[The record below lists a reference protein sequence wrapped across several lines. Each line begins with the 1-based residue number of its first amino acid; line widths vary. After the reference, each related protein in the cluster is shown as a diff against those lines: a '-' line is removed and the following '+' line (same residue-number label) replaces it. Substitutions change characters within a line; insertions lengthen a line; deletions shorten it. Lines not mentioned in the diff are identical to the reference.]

1 MRFTLGSALG
11 GVLARTAS
19 LSAPSLPALPSRA
32 LGGARPALA
41 RAASSSLSSSLPAPA
56 AEPALPAHARVVIV
70 GGGIIGNSI
79 AYHLAKLGWSDVLLL
94 ERDRLTS
101 GTTWHSAGLVCTFGS
116 LSETST
122 SWRRY
127 SRELYASLEAE
138 TGQATGFLPV
148 GFIELAADADRLVEY
163 RRIAAINRLH
173 GVDVH
178 EISAREV
185 AALAPLTRV
194 DDVLAGF
201 YTPGDGRV
209 NPVDAAMALAKG
221 ARMRGARVVEG
232 VAVASVSAAGGRAT
246 GVVTEGGQRVRAD
259 VVVNAAGMWARQLAA
274 KSGVPL
280 PLQAVEHYYL
290 ITDKMPQVDPN
301 TPVVEDPAS
310 YAYIRPEAGG
320 MMVGLFEDRAMAWKP
335 EGIPRDASFVTIPP
349 DWERMTPFLTRAMSR
364 VPATLEVG
372 AKLLFCGPE
381 SFTHDGAPLIGEVN
395 ELRGYFVAAGLN
407 SIGILSGGGV
417 GRCVANWIVN
427 GAPDEDVTAVNV
439 DRASHALCTPAFRA
453 ARNPETLEKTYG
465 CHYPALQ
472 PKTARGSK
480 RSPLHDAL
488 ARQGA
493 LFKDVSSWEGADY
506 FDASGALSGAPLSW
520 GRAPWFPLWA
530 AEHAA
535 VREAA
540 ALIDMSFMAKFL
552 VAGPGAASLLQWLCT
567 ADVAGPA
574 VAPGTITYTQL
585 CNARGT
591 LEGDVTVTK
600 LPAGGG
606 CFGGGHAL
614 GDADAPPEFLVVATD
629 TAHRHVETWLRRHAA
644 ARAAAPGG
652 AFASVTDVSGGV
664 AQVNVQG
671 PRSREVLQRVTDADL
686 SPAAFPFRAARYVDV
701 GLARVLATRI
711 TYVGE
716 LGYELFVPAEAA
728 AHVCDTLRAAA
739 TPAELRHVGLRA
751 LGSLR
756 LEKAYRDYGH
766 DLDNCDTL
774 LEAGLGFTADVSKPG
789 GFLGMGRLLE
799 QQAAGGPGA
808 LAQRLVQ
815 VLCAD
820 PAPLMHGREVL
831 LRDGV
836 RVGDVR
842 SASYGHTLGG
852 AVGIAHVRHPQR
864 GGRADKAWLD
874 AGAWQLDVAG
884 RLFPARVSLSPM
896 YDPRNERIR

>member
-1 MRFTLGSALG
+1 MQALLRVARF
-11 GVLARTAS
+11 ARDVRFARDARAHAFS
-19 LSAPSLPALPSRA
+19 SAPT
-32 LGGARPALA
+32 
-41 RAASSSLSSSLPAPA
+41 AAAAAAAAAA
-56 AEPALPAHARVVIV
+56 AEPVLPAHARVVVI

-79 AYHLAKLGWSDVLLL
+79 AYHLAKGGWGDVLLL

-127 SRELYASLEAE
+127 TRELYASLEAE
-138 TGQATGFLPV
+138 TGQATGFRPV

-163 RRIAAINRLH
+163 RRIAALNRLH

-209 NPVDAAMALAKG
+209 NPVDASMALAKG
-221 ARMRGARVVEG
+221 ARARGARIVEG

-274 KSGVPL
+274 KSGIPL

-290 ITDKMPQVDPN
+290 ITDKMPQVDPD

-310 YAYIRPEAGG
+310 FAYIRPEAGG
-320 MMVGLFEDRAMAWKP
+320 MMVGLFEDKAAAWKP
-335 EGIPRDASFVTIPP
+335 EGVPRDASFVTIPP
-349 DWERMTPFLTRAMSR
+349 DWERITPFLTRAMSR
-364 VPATLEVG
+364 VPATLDVG

-381 SFTHDGAPLIGEVN
+381 SFTHDGAPLIGEAN

-407 SIGILSGGGV
+407 SIGILSGGGA
-417 GRCVANWIVN
+417 GRCVANWIIN

-439 DRASHALCTPAFRA
+439 DRASHALCTRA
-453 ARNPETLEKTYG
+453 ARSARSPETLEKTYG
-465 CHYPALQ
+465 CHYPTLQ
-472 PKTARGSK
+472 PKTARGGK
-480 RSPLHDAL
+480 RSPLHDKL
-488 ARQGA
+488 ARAGA
-493 LFKDVSSWEGADY
+493 AFKDVSGWEGADF
-506 FDASGALSGAPLSW
+506 FDAGGASTGAPHSW
-520 GRAPWFPLWA
+520 GRAPWFALWA
-530 AEHAA
+530 AEHSAA
-535 VREAA
+535 REAA
-540 ALIDMSFMAKFL
+540 ALIDMSFMSKF
-552 VAGPGAASLLQWLCT
+552 VVQGPGAAALLQWLCT

-606 CFGGGHAL
+606 CFGSGHAL
-614 GDADAPPEFLVVATD
+614 GDADAPPEFLVIATD
-629 TAHRHVETWLRRHAA
+629 TAHRHVETWLRRHAT
-644 ARAAAPGG
+644 ARAAEPGG
-652 AFASVTDVSGGV
+652 AFASVTDVTGGV
-664 AQVNVQG
+664 AQINVQG

-686 SPAAFPFRAARYVDV
+686 STASFPFRAARYIDI

-728 AHVCDTLRAAA
+728 AHVYETLRAAA
-739 TPAELRHVGLRA
+739 PPDELRHVGLRA

-774 LEAGLGFTADVSKPG
+774 LETGLGFTADTRKPG
-789 GFLGMGRLLE
+789 GFLGMQRFLE

-808 LAQRLVQ
+808 LSARLVQ

-820 PAPLMHGREVL
+820 AAPLMHGREVL
-831 LRDGV
+831 LRNGV

-864 GGRADKAWLD
+864 GGRVDKAWLD
-874 AGAWQLDVAG
+874 SGAWQLDIAG
-884 RLFPARVSLSPM
+884 TLFPARVSVAPM
-896 YDPRNERIR
+896 LDPMNARIRV